1 MRSLFSRRES
11 KEERDIS
18 DIEIQEKILEL
29 SEVKESFEENI
40 EKENKIFQMVIDHF
54 IVKEG
59 NLMSSLEDES
69 LNKEFVRNEIERK
82 AKEQFRNRCNNTLME
97 TKLMERFNHYMWGYY
112 VLEPLLKDPEIFD
125 ITTYSYDRVRA
136 ERLGVWEDGRVQF
149 ADKNDY
155 EQFIRMVCTR
165 NKMNLSLINAQV
177 KFTDAVNNPDFILRF
192 NISSGILNSSGDHE
206 LHIRKIPKNKF
217 SMEEL
222 VKMGYMTEIQKEY
235 IKNKVK
241 SGHNIFFAG
250 SNGSGKTFG
259 LNAVLDEIPEGQSG
273 LIVQESD
280 ELFTSNPD
288 FLCQHV
294 KNNNGEG
301 KIKYG
306 LKELANVGLM
316 DGRDIFVLG
325 EVKSGE
331 DAASLPMMTATGSQ
345 ILFTGHGNNEVDAI
359 YKIADYIKQET
370 GYDLDQCLRFLTNIL
385 VIYCKKF
392 KVIGMSLIKEWNH
405 KNNQLVIEKLDENCR
420 SIKEESDKEYIDL
433 NSYIL
438 S

>member
-1 MRSLFSRRES
+1 MKSILRKRQSKEEGYTTHIDMQDKSITLQES
-11 KEERDIS
+11 KEF
-18 DIEIQEKILEL
+18 
-29 SEVKESFEENI
+29 SENNTD
-40 EKENKIFQMVIDHF
+40 KENKIFQMVIDHF

-59 NLMSSLEDES
+59 KLMSSLEDENS
-69 LNKEFVRNEIERK
+69 NKELIRNEIERK
-82 AKEQFRNRCNNTLME
+82 AKEQFKNRCNDSVME
-97 TKLMERFNHYMWGYY
+97 VKLMERFNHYMWGYY

-136 ERLGVWEDGRVQF
+136 ERLGIWEDGRVQF
-149 ADKNDY
+149 ADKDDY

-165 NKMNLSLINAQV
+165 NKSNLSFINAQV
-177 KFTDAVNNPDFILRF
+177 KFTDTVNNPDFILRF
-192 NISSGILNSSGDHE
+192 NISSGILNNPGYPE
-206 LHIRKIPKNKF
+206 LHIRKIPKKKF
-217 SMEEL
+217 SMEKL
-222 VKMGYMTEIQKEY
+222 VEMKYMTEAQKEY

-241 SGHNIFFAG
+241 FGHNILFAG

-259 LNAVLDEIPEGQSG
+259 LNAVLDEVPKGQSG
-273 LIVQESD
+273 LIIQESD

-359 YKIADYIKQET
+359 YKIADYVKQET
-370 GYDLDQCLRFLTNIL
+370 GYELDQCLRFLTNIL

-392 KVIGMSLIKEWNH
+392 KIRGMSLIKEWDY
-405 KNNQLVIEKLDENCR
+405 KNNQLIIEKLDENCKV
-420 SIKEESDKEYIDL
+420 IKGESEGECIDL